1 MHAAAA
7 AKLFQSCPTLCDSID
22 GSPQGSAVPEFSR
35 QEHWSGLPFPSP
47 ENLPNP
53 GIEFR
58 SPTLQ
63 ADSLPTESLGK
74 MPFFYDLKAILLF
87 ILFWDKEKERKRIVV
102 YWS

>member
-1 MHAAAA
+1 M
-7 AKLFQSCPTLCDSID
+7 
-22 GSPQGSAVPEFSR
+22 EFSR

-53 GIEFR
+53 GIELG

-74 MPFFYDLKAILLF
+74 MPFFYDLKATLLF
-87 ILFWDKEKERKRIVV
+87 ILFGDKEERKS
-102 YWS
+102 WSLLVLKSDIDVKFSFKFSFFFSCEEKKKAN